1 MTLPKKNPTLSPNFY
16 IWTVYTCPTFASSS
30 SELYSWQALMPQ
42 HYNMNSSSNNRRRE
56 SGPWAHPSWALKALV
71 GLNMIRYGECSSLQW
86 LQIQQRGAKFSLS
99 RCWWE
104 LYKFN
109 EPSTTYTYTTTY
121 ILPPSSHYSRE
132 KQQLLRFSCEERF
145 ACSENKT
152 KVGWEK
158 NNSQHQYFFH
168 CMRNQIKSNLEVKDL
183 KCLGRHFSLCILKH
197 YSSLRQIN
205 KNTYHRSCNK
215 GSKQVTRIKG

>member
-1 MTLPKKNPTLSPNFY
+1 MLSILFSIYLMTLPKKNPSLSPNFY

-42 HYNMNSSSNNRRRE
+42 HYKMNSSSSNNRRRE

-71 GLNMIRYGECSSLQW
+71 GLNMIRYGECCSLHW

-109 EPSTTYTYTTTY
+109 EPSTTYILHTAT
-121 ILPPSSHYSRE
+121 ILPLQQRE
-132 KQQLLRFSCEERF
+132 VAIASFQLR
-145 ACSENKT
+145 
-152 KVGWEK
+152 G
-158 NNSQHQYFFH
+158 
-168 CMRNQIKSNLEVKDL
+168 EV
-183 KCLGRHFSLCILKH
+183 CLFRE
-197 YSSLRQIN
+197 
-205 KNTYHRSCNK
+205 
-215 GSKQVTRIKG
+215 

>member
-1 MTLPKKNPTLSPNFY
+1 MLSILFSIYLMTLPKKNPTLSPNFY

-30 SELYSWQALMPQ
+30 SSELYSWQALMPQ
-42 HYNMNSSSNNRRRE
+42 HYKMNSSSNNRRRE

-71 GLNMIRYGECSSLQW
+71 GLNMIRYGECCSLHW

-99 RCWWE
+99 RSVGATS
-104 LYKFN
+104 
-109 EPSTTYTYTTTY
+109 STNLPLHT
-121 ILPPSSHYSRE
+121 LPPSSHYSRE

-158 NNSQHQYFFH
+158 NNSQHQYYFH
-168 CMRNQIKSNLEVKDL
+168 CMPKNQIL
-183 KCLGRHFSLCILKH
+183 K
-197 YSSLRQIN
+197 
-205 KNTYHRSCNK
+205 
-215 GSKQVTRIKG
+215 